1 MQNRGEQ
8 NVHFKM
14 YKDGKRWVTR
24 GLALGAVGLM
34 VVAPI
39 ATTNLRLTH
48 VKNVIAATTGRSL
61 TQNEQAQ
68 IDRLQ
73 SVIDGYRFVQG
84 IAETNPVW
92 QNDLS
97 NAIDSAT
104 KMIDTIK
111 SGEYTQKNGADYD
124 GAPFFRDQQVQFKV
138 DAVEDY
144 ALAIEVD
151 YIRSHDRD
159 WYNAITANGG
169 GKIFA
174 DITSDVLDGYT
185 AGSDAA
191 IAHLKHQFLEIVD
204 GYLAKNHINRVDEK
218 SPSDDKANGNGST
231 GSSSSVVDN
240 GSASSTTNPGSSA
253 AEQAAG
259 NGLTGSNSSSAVDDG
274 TASSTTN
281 PGSSSAEQATG
292 NGSTGSNSSAVDNGL
307 ESSTTNP
314 GSSSDEQAAEN
325 GSTGSNSSAADNGT
339 ASSTT
344 NSGSSS
350 SDEQAAGN
358 GSTGSNSSVVDNG
371 SASSTTNPGSSS
383 DDQEAGNGSTGSNSS
398 VVDNGSA
405 SSTTNPGSS
414 SDEQAA
420 GNGSTGSNSSVVDN
434 GSESSTTNPGSSSDE
449 QAADNGTTSSTTN
462 SSSVASSVAN
472 EQVAGSDSATSN
484 SSAVDNGA
492 TSSMTNSSSVASSV
506 ATVRVAGNDSMNV
519 VVNTPASVAP
529 SATIGAVMNSASTA
543 TTNAST
549 NNATTNA
556 NVVNGVST
564 VNNQTSASA
573 ANATLV
579 ASSVPVS
586 GLNAN
591 RINDTVST
599 TPQSKMLHASDDR
612 QFDTLERSH
621 VTETF
626 LSVIIALIAALMYK
640 VLRNNKRDEAD
651 DVLAEEDERLFSDVK
666 KISKINK

>member
-24 GLALGAVGLM
+24 GLVLGAVGLM

-39 ATTNLRLTH
+39 ATTNLQLAH

-61 TQNEQAQ
+61 TTNEQAQ

-84 IAETNPVW
+84 ISETNPVW

-104 KMIDTIK
+104 KMINTIK

-174 DITSDVLDGYT
+174 DITSDILDGYT

-218 SPSDDKANGNGST
+218 APSDDQAVGNGST
-231 GSSSSVVDN
+231 GSNSSTVDNGTTSSTTNAGSSSDDQTAGNGSSTGSNSSVVDNGSESSTTNQGSSSDDQAAGNGSAGSNSSSVDN
-240 GSASSTTNPGSSA
+240 GSASSTTN
-253 AEQAAG
+253 Q
-259 NGLTGSNSSSAVDDG
+259 
-274 TASSTTN
+274 
-281 PGSSSAEQATG
+281 
-292 NGSTGSNSSAVDNGL
+292 
-307 ESSTTNP
+307 
-314 GSSSDEQAAEN
+314 GSSSDEQTVGNES
-325 GSTGSNSSAADNGT
+325 STGSSSSSVDNGSE
-339 ASSTT
+339 SSTT
-344 NSGSSS
+344 KPGST

-371 SASSTTNPGSSS
+371 SASSTTNSG
-383 DDQEAGNGSTGSNSS
+383 
-398 VVDNGSA
+398 
-405 SSTTNPGSS
+405 
-414 SDEQAA
+414 
-420 GNGSTGSNSSVVDN
+420 
-434 GSESSTTNPGSSSDE
+434 
-449 QAADNGTTSSTTN
+449 
-462 SSSVASSVAN
+462 SVASSA
-472 EQVAGSDSATSN
+472 
-484 SSAVDNGA
+484 
-492 TSSMTNSSSVASSV
+492 
-506 ATVRVAGNDSMNV
+506 ATVRVAGNDLLNA
-519 VVNTPASVAP
+519 VNAPAAVAT
-529 SATIGAVMNSASTA
+529 SATTGAVMNLASTA

-579 ASSVPVS
+579 ASSAPLS

-599 TPQSKMLHASDDR
+599 TPQALKLHASDDR

-651 DVLAEEDERLFSDVK
+651 DVLAEEDERLFSDVE
-666 KISKINK
+666 KISKIKK

>member
-1 MQNRGEQ
+1 MFGKMQNRGEQ

-24 GLALGAVGLM
+24 GLVLGAVGLM

-39 ATTNLRLTH
+39 ATTNLQLTH
-48 VKNVIAATTGRSL
+48 VKNVVAATTGRSL

-73 SVIDGYRFVQG
+73 SVIDGYRFVQELAG
-84 IAETNPVW
+84 TDAVW
-92 QNDLS
+92 QGNLS
-97 NAIDSAT
+97 GAISKAMD
-104 KMIDTIK
+104 MIQTIK
-111 SGEYTQKNGADYD
+111 SGDYTQANGSYSD
-124 GAPFFRDQQVQFKV
+124 GMPFADQQIQFQV
-138 DAVEDY
+138 DRVEDY
-144 ALAIEVD
+144 ALAIEVA
-151 YIRSHDRD
+151 YIREHNAN
-159 WYNAITANGG
+159 WYAKVTRGEV
-169 GKIFA
+169 FP
-174 DITSDVLDGYT
+174 DITTDYLNSLASGAQDGFQWM
-185 AGSDAA
+185 
-191 IAHLKHQFLEIVD
+191 KHYLLEIVN
-204 GYLAKNHINRVDEK
+204 GYLNETGKTTVGGA
-218 SPSDDKANGNGST
+218 DKPVTSNKPAT
-231 GSSSSVVDN
+231 SSAADN
-240 GSASSTTNPGSSA
+240 GTTSSTTNSGSSSDD
-253 AEQAAG
+253 QAAG
-259 NGLTGSNSSSAVDDG
+259 NGSSTGSNSSSAVDNG

-281 PGSSSAEQATG
+281 PGSSSDDQTAG
-292 NGSTGSNSSAVDNGL
+292 NGSSTGSNSSSAV
-307 ESSTTNP
+307 
-314 GSSSDEQAAEN
+314 
-325 GSTGSNSSAADNGT
+325 DNGT

-350 SDEQAAGN
+350 SDDQAAGN

-371 SASSTTNPGSSS
+371 SASSTTNSGSSS
-383 DDQEAGNGSTGSNSS
+383 DDQAAGNGSSTGSNSSAVDNGTASSTTNSGSSSDDQATGNGSTGSNSS
-398 VVDNGSA
+398 S
-405 SSTTNPGSS
+405 
-414 SDEQAA
+414 
-420 GNGSTGSNSSVVDN
+420 
-434 GSESSTTNPGSSSDE
+434 
-449 QAADNGTTSSTTN
+449 ADNGTTSSTTN

-472 EQVAGSDSATSN
+472 EQVVGSDSATSN

-492 TSSMTNSSSVASSV
+492 ASSMTNSRSVASSA

-529 SATIGAVMNSASTA
+529 SATTGAVMNLASTA

-573 ANATLV
+573 ASAATV
-579 ASSVPVS
+579 ASSAPVS
-586 GLNAN
+586 GSNVN
-591 RINDTVST
+591 RINDTVEST
-599 TPQSKMLHASDDR
+599 TPQALKLHASDDR

-640 VLRNNKRDEAD
+640 LLRNNKRDEAD

>member
-231 GSSSSVVDN
+231 GSS
-240 GSASSTTNPGSSA
+240 
-253 AEQAAG
+253 
-259 NGLTGSNSSSAVDDG
+259 
-274 TASSTTN
+274 
-281 PGSSSAEQATG
+281 
-292 NGSTGSNSSAVDNGL
+292 
-307 ESSTTNP
+307 
-314 GSSSDEQAAEN
+314 
-325 GSTGSNSSAADNGT
+325 
-339 ASSTT
+339 
-344 NSGSSS
+344 
-350 SDEQAAGN
+350 
-358 GSTGSNSSVVDNG
+358 
-371 SASSTTNPGSSS
+371 
-383 DDQEAGNGSTGSNSS
+383 SS

>member
-39 ATTNLRLTH
+39 ATTNLQLTH
-48 VKNVIAATTGRSL
+48 VKNVVAATTDRSL

-73 SVIDGYRFVQG
+73 SVIDGYRFVQELAG
-84 IAETNPVW
+84 TDAVW
-92 QNDLS
+92 QGNLS
-97 NAIDSAT
+97 GAISKAMD
-104 KMIDTIK
+104 MIQTIK
-111 SGEYTQKNGADYD
+111 SGDYTQANGSYSD
-124 GAPFFRDQQVQFKV
+124 GMPFADQQIQFQV
-138 DAVEDY
+138 DRVEDY
-144 ALAIEVD
+144 ALAIEVA
-151 YIRSHDRD
+151 YIREHNAD
-159 WYNAITANGG
+159 WYAKVTRGEV
-169 GKIFA
+169 FP
-174 DITSDVLDGYT
+174 DITTDYLNSLASGAQDGFQWM
-185 AGSDAA
+185 
-191 IAHLKHQFLEIVD
+191 KHYLLEIVN
-204 GYLAKNHINRVDEK
+204 GYLNETGKTTVGGADKLVT
-218 SPSDDKANGNGST
+218 SDKPATSSAADNGTTSST
-231 GSSSSVVDN
+231 TNSGSSSSD
-240 GSASSTTNPGSSA
+240 
-253 AEQAAG
+253 EQAAG
-259 NGLTGSNSSSAVDDG
+259 NGSSTGSNSSSAV
-274 TASSTTN
+274 
-281 PGSSSAEQATG
+281 
-292 NGSTGSNSSAVDNGL
+292 
-307 ESSTTNP
+307 
-314 GSSSDEQAAEN
+314 
-325 GSTGSNSSAADNGT
+325 DNGT

-358 GSTGSNSSVVDNG
+358 GSTGSNSSAVDNG
-371 SASSTTNPGSSS
+371 TTSSTTNPGSSS
-383 DDQEAGNGSTGSNSS
+383 DDQTAGNGSSTGSNSS
-398 VVDNGSA
+398 SAVDNGSA
-405 SSTTNPGSS
+405 SSTTDPGSS

-420 GNGSTGSNSSVVDN
+420 GNGSTGS
-434 GSESSTTNPGSSSDE
+434 TSSS
-449 QAADNGTTSSTTN
+449 ADNGTTSSTAN
-462 SSSVASSVAN
+462 SSSVASSAVN
-472 EQVAGSDSATSN
+472 EQVAGSESATAN

-492 TSSMTNSSSVASSV
+492 ASSMTNSSSVASSA

-529 SATIGAVMNSASTA
+529 SATTGAVMNLASTA

-573 ANATLV
+573 ASAATV
-579 ASSVPVS
+579 ASSAPVS
-586 GLNAN
+586 GSNVN
-591 RINDTVST
+591 RINDTVEST
-599 TPQSKMLHASDDR
+599 TPQALKLHASDDR

-640 VLRNNKRDEAD
+640 MLRNNKRDEAD

-666 KISKINK
+666 KISKIKK

>member
-24 GLALGAVGLM
+24 GLVLGAVGLM

-39 ATTNLRLTH
+39 ATTNLQLTH

-259 NGLTGSNSSSAVDDG
+259 NGSTGSNSSSAVDDG

-281 PGSSSAEQATG
+281 PGSSAAEQA
-292 NGSTGSNSSAVDNGL
+292 NG
-307 ESSTTNP
+307 
-314 GSSSDEQAAEN
+314 N

-344 NSGSSS
+344 N
-350 SDEQAAGN
+350 
-358 GSTGSNSSVVDNG
+358 
-371 SASSTTNPGSSS
+371 PGSS
-383 DDQEAGNGSTGSNSS
+383 A
-398 VVDNGSA
+398 
-405 SSTTNPGSS
+405 
-414 SDEQAA
+414 DEQAA

-449 QAADNGTTSSTTN
+449 QAAGNGSTGSNSSAADNGTTSSTTN
-462 SSSVASSVAN
+462 SSSVASSAVN
-472 EQVAGSDSATSN
+472 EQVAGSESATSN
-484 SSAVDNGA
+484 SLAVDNGA
-492 TSSMTNSSSVASSV
+492 TTSMTNSSSVASSA
-506 ATVRVAGNDSMNV
+506 ATVRVSGNDLVNV

-529 SATIGAVMNSASTA
+529 SATTGAVMNLASTA

-579 ASSVPVS
+579 ASSAPVS
-586 GLNAN
+586 GLNVN

-599 TPQSKMLHASDDR
+599 TPQAKMLHTSDDR

-666 KISKINK
+666 KISKIKK

>member
-39 ATTNLRLTH
+39 ATTNLQLTH
-48 VKNVIAATTGRSL
+48 VKNVVAATTGRSL

-73 SVIDGYRFVQG
+73 SVIDGYRFVQELAG
-84 IAETNPVW
+84 TDAVW
-92 QNDLS
+92 QGNLS
-97 NAIDSAT
+97 GAISKAMD
-104 KMIDTIK
+104 MIQTIK
-111 SGEYTQKNGADYD
+111 SGDYTQANGSYSD
-124 GAPFFRDQQVQFKV
+124 GMPFADQQIQFQV
-138 DAVEDY
+138 DRVEDY
-144 ALAIEVD
+144 ALAIEVA
-151 YIRSHDRD
+151 YIREHNAD
-159 WYNAITANGG
+159 WYAKVTRGEV
-169 GKIFA
+169 FP
-174 DITSDVLDGYT
+174 DITTDYLNSLASGAQDGFQWM
-185 AGSDAA
+185 
-191 IAHLKHQFLEIVD
+191 KHYLLEIVN
-204 GYLAKNHINRVDEK
+204 GYLNETGKTTVGGADKLVT
-218 SPSDDKANGNGST
+218 SDK
-231 GSSSSVVDN
+231 
-240 GSASSTTNPGSSA
+240 P
-253 AEQAAG
+253 
-259 NGLTGSNSSSAVDDG
+259 
-274 TASSTTN
+274 
-281 PGSSSAEQATG
+281 AT
-292 NGSTGSNSSAVDNGL
+292 
-307 ESSTTNP
+307 
-314 GSSSDEQAAEN
+314 
-325 GSTGSNSSAADNGT
+325 SSAADNGT
-339 ASSTT
+339 TSSTT

-358 GSTGSNSSVVDNG
+358 GSTGSNSSAVDNG
-371 SASSTTNPGSSS
+371 TTSSTTNPGSSS

-398 VVDNGSA
+398 VVDNGSESSTTNPGSSSDDQTAGNGSSTGSNSSSAVDNGSA
-405 SSTTNPGSS
+405 SSTTDPGSS

-420 GNGSTGSNSSVVDN
+420 GNGSTGS
-434 GSESSTTNPGSSSDE
+434 TSSS
-449 QAADNGTTSSTTN
+449 ADNGTTSSTAN
-462 SSSVASSVAN
+462 SSSVASSAVN
-472 EQVAGSDSATSN
+472 EQVAGSESATAN

-492 TSSMTNSSSVASSV
+492 ASSMTNSSSVASSA

-529 SATIGAVMNSASTA
+529 SATTGAVMNLASTA

-573 ANATLV
+573 ASAATV
-579 ASSVPVS
+579 ASSAPVS
-586 GLNAN
+586 GSNVN
-591 RINDTVST
+591 RINDTVEST
-599 TPQSKMLHASDDR
+599 TPQALKLHASDDR

-640 VLRNNKRDEAD
+640 MLRNNKRDEAD

-666 KISKINK
+666 KISKIKK

>member
-39 ATTNLRLTH
+39 ATTNLQLTH

-104 KMIDTIK
+104 KMINTIK

-159 WYNAITANGG
+159 WYNAITVNGG

-259 NGLTGSNSSSAVDDG
+259 NGSTGSNSSSAVDDG

-281 PGSSSAEQATG
+281 PGSSAAEQATG
-292 NGSTGSNSSAVDNGL
+292 NGSTGSNSSAVDNG
-307 ESSTTNP
+307 
-314 GSSSDEQAAEN
+314 
-325 GSTGSNSSAADNGT
+325 T

-344 NSGSSS
+344 NS
-350 SDEQAAGN
+350 
-358 GSTGSNSSVVDNG
+358 
-371 SASSTTNPGSSS
+371 
-383 DDQEAGNGSTGSNSS
+383 
-398 VVDNGSA
+398 
-405 SSTTNPGSS
+405 GSS

-529 SATIGAVMNSASTA
+529 SATTGAVMNLASTA

-549 NNATTNA
+549 NNASTNA
-556 NVVNGVST
+556 NVVST

-579 ASSVPVS
+579 ASSAPVS

-599 TPQSKMLHASDDR
+599 TPQAKMLHASDDR

-666 KISKINK
+666 NISKINK

>member
-39 ATTNLRLTH
+39 ATTNLQLTH
-48 VKNVIAATTGRSL
+48 VKNVVAATTGRSL

-73 SVIDGYRFVQG
+73 SVIDGYRFVQELAG
-84 IAETNPVW
+84 TDAVW
-92 QNDLS
+92 QGNLS
-97 NAIDSAT
+97 GAISKAMD
-104 KMIDTIK
+104 MIQTIK
-111 SGEYTQKNGADYD
+111 SGDYTQANGSYSD
-124 GAPFFRDQQVQFKV
+124 GMPFADQQIQFQV
-138 DAVEDY
+138 DRVEDY
-144 ALAIEVD
+144 ALAIEVA
-151 YIRSHDRD
+151 YIREHNAD
-159 WYNAITANGG
+159 WYAKVTRGEV
-169 GKIFA
+169 FP
-174 DITSDVLDGYT
+174 DITTDYLNSLASGAQDG
-185 AGSDAA
+185 
-191 IAHLKHQFLEIVD
+191 LQWMKHYLLEIVN
-204 GYLAKNHINRVDEK
+204 GYLNETGKTTVGGADKLVT
-218 SPSDDKANGNGST
+218 SDKPATSSSADNGTTSST
-231 GSSSSVVDN
+231 TNSGSSSSD
-240 GSASSTTNPGSSA
+240 
-253 AEQAAG
+253 EQAAG
-259 NGLTGSNSSSAVDDG
+259 NGSSTGSNSSSAV
-274 TASSTTN
+274 
-281 PGSSSAEQATG
+281 
-292 NGSTGSNSSAVDNGL
+292 
-307 ESSTTNP
+307 
-314 GSSSDEQAAEN
+314 
-325 GSTGSNSSAADNGT
+325 DNGT

-358 GSTGSNSSVVDNG
+358 GSTGSNSSAVDNG
-371 SASSTTNPGSSS
+371 TTSSTTNPGSSS

-398 VVDNGSA
+398 AVDNGSESSTTNPGSSSDDQTAGNGSSTGSNSSSAVDNGSA
-405 SSTTNPGSS
+405 SSTTDPGSS

-420 GNGSTGSNSSVVDN
+420 GNGSTGS
-434 GSESSTTNPGSSSDE
+434 TSSS
-449 QAADNGTTSSTTN
+449 ADNGTTSSTAN
-462 SSSVASSVAN
+462 SSSVASSAVN
-472 EQVAGSDSATSN
+472 EQVAGSESATAN

-492 TSSMTNSSSVASSV
+492 ASSMTNSSSVASSA

-529 SATIGAVMNSASTA
+529 SATTGAVMNLASTA

-573 ANATLV
+573 ASAATV
-579 ASSVPVS
+579 ASSAPVS
-586 GLNAN
+586 GSNVN
-591 RINDTVST
+591 RINDTVEST
-599 TPQSKMLHASDDR
+599 TPQALKLHASDDR

-640 VLRNNKRDEAD
+640 MLRNNKRDEAD

-666 KISKINK
+666 KISKIKK

>member
-39 ATTNLRLTH
+39 ATTNLQLTH
-48 VKNVIAATTGRSL
+48 VKNVVAATTGRSL

-73 SVIDGYRFVQG
+73 SVIDGYRFVQELAG
-84 IAETNPVW
+84 TDAVW
-92 QNDLS
+92 QGNLS
-97 NAIDSAT
+97 GAISKAMD
-104 KMIDTIK
+104 MIQTIK
-111 SGEYTQKNGADYD
+111 SGDYTQANGSYSD
-124 GAPFFRDQQVQFKV
+124 GMPFADQQIQFQV
-138 DAVEDY
+138 DRVEDY
-144 ALAIEVD
+144 ALAIEVA
-151 YIRSHDRD
+151 YIREHNAD
-159 WYNAITANGG
+159 WYAKVTRGEV
-169 GKIFA
+169 FP
-174 DITSDVLDGYT
+174 DITTDYLNSLASGAQDGFQWM
-185 AGSDAA
+185 
-191 IAHLKHQFLEIVD
+191 KHYLLEIVN
-204 GYLAKNHINRVDEK
+204 GYLNETGKTTVGGADKLVT
-218 SPSDDKANGNGST
+218 SDK
-231 GSSSSVVDN
+231 
-240 GSASSTTNPGSSA
+240 P
-253 AEQAAG
+253 
-259 NGLTGSNSSSAVDDG
+259 
-274 TASSTTN
+274 
-281 PGSSSAEQATG
+281 AT
-292 NGSTGSNSSAVDNGL
+292 
-307 ESSTTNP
+307 
-314 GSSSDEQAAEN
+314 
-325 GSTGSNSSAADNGT
+325 SSAADNGT
-339 ASSTT
+339 TSSTT

-358 GSTGSNSSVVDNG
+358 GSSTGSNSSSAVDNGTASSTTNSGSSSDDQTAGNGSSTGSNSSSAVDNG
-371 SASSTTNPGSSS
+371 SASSTT
-383 DDQEAGNGSTGSNSS
+383 D
-398 VVDNGSA
+398 
-405 SSTTNPGSS
+405 PGSS

-420 GNGSTGSNSSVVDN
+420 GNGSTGS
-434 GSESSTTNPGSSSDE
+434 TSSS
-449 QAADNGTTSSTTN
+449 ADNGTTSSTAN
-462 SSSVASSVAN
+462 SSSVASSAVN
-472 EQVAGSDSATSN
+472 EQVAGSESATAN

-492 TSSMTNSSSVASSV
+492 ASSMTNSSSVASSA

-529 SATIGAVMNSASTA
+529 SATTGAVMNLASTA

-573 ANATLV
+573 ASAATV
-579 ASSVPVS
+579 ASSAPVS
-586 GLNAN
+586 GSNVN
-591 RINDTVST
+591 RINDTVEST
-599 TPQSKMLHASDDR
+599 TPQALKLHASDDR

-640 VLRNNKRDEAD
+640 MLRNNKRDEAD

-666 KISKINK
+666 KISKIKK

>member
-39 ATTNLRLTH
+39 ATTNLQLTH
-48 VKNVIAATTGRSL
+48 VKNVVAATTGRSL

-73 SVIDGYRFVQG
+73 SVIDGYRFVQELAG
-84 IAETNPVW
+84 TDAVW
-92 QNDLS
+92 QGNLS
-97 NAIDSAT
+97 GAISKAMD
-104 KMIDTIK
+104 MIQTIK
-111 SGEYTQKNGADYD
+111 SGDYTQANGSYSN
-124 GAPFFRDQQVQFKV
+124 GMPFADQQIQFQV
-138 DAVEDY
+138 DRVEDY
-144 ALAIEVD
+144 ALAIEVA
-151 YIRSHDRD
+151 YIREHNAD
-159 WYNAITANGG
+159 WYAKVTRGEV
-169 GKIFA
+169 FP
-174 DITSDVLDGYT
+174 DITTDYLNSLTSGAQDGFQWM
-185 AGSDAA
+185 
-191 IAHLKHQFLEIVD
+191 KHYLLEIVN
-204 GYLAKNHINRVDEK
+204 GYLNETGKTTVGGADKPVT
-218 SPSDDKANGNGST
+218 SDKPAT
-231 GSSSSVVDN
+231 
-240 GSASSTTNPGSSA
+240 
-253 AEQAAG
+253 
-259 NGLTGSNSSSAVDDG
+259 SSAV
-274 TASSTTN
+274 
-281 PGSSSAEQATG
+281 
-292 NGSTGSNSSAVDNGL
+292 
-307 ESSTTNP
+307 
-314 GSSSDEQAAEN
+314 
-325 GSTGSNSSAADNGT
+325 DNGT

-344 NSGSSS
+344 NAGSSS
-350 SDEQAAGN
+350 SDDQAAGN
-358 GSTGSNSSVVDNG
+358 GSTGSNSSSAVDNG
-371 SASSTTNPGSSS
+371 TASSTTNS
-383 DDQEAGNGSTGSNSS
+383 
-398 VVDNGSA
+398 
-405 SSTTNPGSS
+405 GSS

-420 GNGSTGSNSSVVDN
+420 GNGSTGSNSSSAVDNGSGSSTTNSGSSSDDQAAGNGSTGSNSSSAVDN
-434 GSESSTTNPGSSSDE
+434 GSE
-449 QAADNGTTSSTTN
+449 SSTTN
-462 SSSVASSVAN
+462 SSSVASSAVN
-472 EQVAGSDSATSN
+472 EQVAGSESATSN

-529 SATIGAVMNSASTA
+529 SATTGAVMNLASTA

-573 ANATLV
+573 ASAATV
-579 ASSVPVS
+579 ASSAPVS
-586 GLNAN
+586 GSNVN
-591 RINDTVST
+591 RINDTVEST
-599 TPQSKMLHASDDR
+599 TPQALKLHASDDR

-640 VLRNNKRDEAD
+640 MLRNNKRDEAD

-666 KISKINK
+666 KISKIKK

>member
-39 ATTNLRLTH
+39 ATTNLQLTH
-48 VKNVIAATTGRSL
+48 VKNVVAATTGRSL

-73 SVIDGYRFVQG
+73 SVIDGYRFVQELAG
-84 IAETNPVW
+84 TDAVW
-92 QNDLS
+92 QGNLS
-97 NAIDSAT
+97 GAISKAMD
-104 KMIDTIK
+104 MIQTIK
-111 SGEYTQKNGADYD
+111 SGDYTQANGSYSD
-124 GAPFFRDQQVQFKV
+124 GMPFADQQIQFQV
-138 DAVEDY
+138 DRVEDY
-144 ALAIEVD
+144 ALAIEVA
-151 YIRSHDRD
+151 YIREHNAD
-159 WYNAITANGG
+159 WYAKVTRGEV
-169 GKIFA
+169 FP
-174 DITSDVLDGYT
+174 DITTDYLNSLASGAQDGFQWM
-185 AGSDAA
+185 
-191 IAHLKHQFLEIVD
+191 KHYLLEIVN
-204 GYLAKNHINRVDEK
+204 GYLNETGKTTVGGADKLVT
-218 SPSDDKANGNGST
+218 SDKPATSSAADNGTTSST
-231 GSSSSVVDN
+231 TNSGSSSSD
-240 GSASSTTNPGSSA
+240 
-253 AEQAAG
+253 EQAAG
-259 NGLTGSNSSSAVDDG
+259 NGSSTGSNSSSAV
-274 TASSTTN
+274 
-281 PGSSSAEQATG
+281 
-292 NGSTGSNSSAVDNGL
+292 
-307 ESSTTNP
+307 
-314 GSSSDEQAAEN
+314 
-325 GSTGSNSSAADNGT
+325 DNGT

-358 GSTGSNSSVVDNG
+358 GSTGSNSSAVDNG
-371 SASSTTNPGSSS
+371 TTSSTTNPGSSS

-398 VVDNGSA
+398 AVDNGSESSTTNSGSSSDDQTAGNGSSTGSNSSSAVDNGSA
-405 SSTTNPGSS
+405 SSTTDPGSS

-420 GNGSTGSNSSVVDN
+420 GNGSTGS
-434 GSESSTTNPGSSSDE
+434 TSSS
-449 QAADNGTTSSTTN
+449 ADNGTTSSTAN
-462 SSSVASSVAN
+462 SSSVASSAVN
-472 EQVAGSDSATSN
+472 EQVAGSESATAN

-492 TSSMTNSSSVASSV
+492 ASSMTNSSSVASSA

-529 SATIGAVMNSASTA
+529 SATTGAVMNLASTA

-573 ANATLV
+573 ASAATV
-579 ASSVPVS
+579 ASSAPVS
-586 GLNAN
+586 GSNVN
-591 RINDTVST
+591 RINDTVEST
-599 TPQSKMLHASDDR
+599 TPQALKLHASDDR

-640 VLRNNKRDEAD
+640 MLRNNKRDEAD

-666 KISKINK
+666 KISKIKK